1 MSREP
6 DIPLSRLI
14 DLQEAPDQ
22 PGMTPLDDP
31 AGMGRPDDVTSSP
44 AVADP
49 PTVRWWRRPVNVV
62 ALIITCSLVFGMVGF
77 MVGQESVV
85 VDHNEVDSGF
95 LQDMRGHHEQA
106 VAMSFIFLE
115 AEGTHPGLR
124 TIARSITFG
133 QGIEIGRMIQMLRDL
148 GEAEANMSGVAMNW
162 MGMSA
167 DVDDMPGMASA
178 DDIDRLAAARGS
190 EADEVFVELMVEHHL
205 GGVEMAEFA
214 AERALSPEVR
224 AMAAAMA
231 AAQTDEIIEMRLLLR

>member
-6 DIPLSRLI
+6 GIPLSRLI
-14 DLQEAPDQ
+14 DLQEAPETSG
-22 PGMTPLDDP
+22 PRERMETTDP
-31 AGMGRPDDVTSSP
+31 A
-44 AVADP
+44 AVEP
-49 PTVRWWRRPVNVV
+49 PTGPPWWRRPVNVV
-62 ALIITCSLVFGMVGF
+62 ALIVTCSLVFGMVGF
-77 MVGQESVV
+77 MVGQESVGI
-85 VDHNEVDSGF
+85 DHNDVDTGF

-148 GEAEANMSGVAMNW
+148 GEYEANMSGVAMNW

-167 DVDDMPGMASA
+167 DVDDMPGMASD
-178 DDIDRLAAARGS
+178 DDINRLANSSGV
-190 EADEVFVELMVEHHL
+190 EADEAFVELMVRHHL
-205 GGVEMAEFA
+205 GGIEMAEFA

-224 AMAAAMA
+224 AMAASMA
-231 AAQTDEIIEMRLLLR
+231 AAQTDEITEMRLLVP